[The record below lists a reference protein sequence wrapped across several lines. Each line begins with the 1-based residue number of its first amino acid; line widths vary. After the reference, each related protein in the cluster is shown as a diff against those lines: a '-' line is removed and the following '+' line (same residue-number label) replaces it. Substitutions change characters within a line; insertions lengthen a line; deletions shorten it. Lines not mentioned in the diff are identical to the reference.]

1 MADAAQVICLAC
13 GTESVAG
20 TEACPRCG
28 AVAVERCEDCLQPSW
43 AGFRFCP
50 SCGRPRGEERGF
62 ALASSFRGLREQM
75 PAGLAE
81 KVLATRGR
89 IEGERKQVTVLFCD
103 LVRSASIAEEMDPE
117 DYRDLLDRYL
127 AVSFEEVF
135 RVEGFVNQIAGD
147 GMMALFGAPI
157 AHEDAPARA
166 VHAALGIRDGV
177 RALAASLLPER
188 RLPLEV
194 RVGIHT
200 GPVIVGTVGN
210 DLKMDYTAIG
220 DTTNLAAR
228 LQGLARP
235 GTVLLSEEARRLVD
249 GPFSFRPVGSLAVRG
264 RSVPVQA
271 WEVEAGAPGD
281 AHAAPAGDTARPLIG
296 RDAELARLRAV
307 LERALGGELQV
318 VAIGGET
325 GLGKSRLARELA
337 VLGPRDLLV
346 LSAQCL
352 SYARQVP
359 YRPMIGM
366 LQRRLGLAG
375 HESEAETRD
384 ALQIGLGDIDLVGSS
399 VALARLLGPTG
410 SRESELA
417 ADELES
423 ASLDAWVRWILGEAA
438 RAPLLLVIE
447 DVQWIDEA
455 SAELL
460 RALIDRG
467 ESARLLLVATHRP
480 GAERPWPAS
489 IEAESLVL
497 TPLGRAE
504 AEQVIAAHIGGM
516 PARELAEA
524 ILARAEGNPFFIQE
538 VTRELLDAGVVVE
551 TADGPVMTREVGRLE
566 VPVTVHEIVAA
577 RLDRLSPEQKR
588 VVQVA
593 SVIGRRFDEDLVA
606 EVVDPDGF
614 DVGAHLAE
622 LERLGV
628 LVRPDPRAKELEFAH
643 ALAQEVAYDGLLHR
657 QARRLHDRIG
667 RALERRHGA
676 DPGAGSAV
684 VAFHFRSAGD
694 RSRSVDHLLA
704 AAAHAES
711 IPTYTGAAELYAQAW
726 EVASAEIRTDIDARQ
741 ALTAGLRLLGM
752 AAVFGVGKEA
762 MIERLVADVEPLLD
776 RVGTPSDRVTATV
789 LTGVLRLMGAAEQHA
804 SGLDR
809 LAQALTLADTP
820 ELEVWRWRAL
830 RGLALGYALDGRFDD
845 ALNAAERALAEATAG
860 EDGRAAVD
868 TLLWAR
874 VSRDNV
880 LLHRDD
886 LDGGAAE
893 SLKTHQLAVD
903 HGNRSV
909 QVAATGHLATA
920 HLLRGER
927 AEAARWARRGL
938 ELADAVGSRSGIA
951 HLAAVSVLAAVP
963 GEGGPSAAN
972 LCRRIEATLGS
983 TAGAQQ
989 SLRFVVDAFLVAGE
1003 RERAEKVAQ
1012 LVRRRAGGRLRQAQ
1026 SALGLAR
1033 VDLAVGEGR
1042 GRRAEYFLDEAERVA
1057 ESIGAASVL
1066 ATALRTRA
1074 DLLDRR
1080 SESAAAGAA
1089 RKRAA
1094 QLASSIGMRWEG

>member
-1 MADAAQVICLAC
+1 MADRAHAICLAC
-13 GTESVAG
+13 GAESAASG
-20 TEACPRCG
+20 EACARCG
-28 AVAVERCEDCLQPSW
+28 VAPAERCEDCLQPTWS
-43 AGFRFCP
+43 GFRFCP
-50 SCGRPRGEERGF
+50 GCGRPRGAESRV
-62 ALASSFRGLREQM
+62 ALASSFHGLREQM

-103 LVRSASIAEEMDPE
+103 LVRSATIAEEMDPE

-127 AVSFEEVF
+127 AVSFEQVF

-147 GMMALFGAPI
+147 GVMALFGAPI

-177 RALAASLLPER
+177 RALAASLPPER
-188 RLPLEV
+188 RLSLEV

-271 WEVEAGAPGD
+271 WEVEAGAPAYSD
-281 AHAAPAGDTARPLIG
+281 VTLAVAAGSARPLIG
-296 RDAELARLRAV
+296 RDEELAKLRAV
-307 LERALGGELQV
+307 LDRALAGALQV

-325 GLGKSRLARELA
+325 GLGKSRLAHELA
-337 VLGPRDLLV
+337 ACGPPDLRV

-352 SYARQVP
+352 SYARRVP

-375 HESEAETRD
+375 DESEVDARD
-384 ALQIGLGDIDLVGSS
+384 ALREVLGGADASHEP
-399 VALARLLGPTG
+399 LARLLAPGAA
-410 SRESELA
+410 REARLA
-417 ADELES
+417 PDETES

-438 RAPLLLVIE
+438 RAPLLLVVE

-455 SAELL
+455 SAEVL

-467 ESARLLLVATHRP
+467 ESARLVLVATHRP
-480 GAERPWPAS
+480 GAARPWPES
-489 IEAESLVL
+489 IEAERLVL
-497 TPLGRAE
+497 TPLERAE
-504 AEQVIAAHIGGM
+504 AEEVLAALLGGM
-516 PARELAEA
+516 PAGELAEA
-524 ILARAEGNPFFIQE
+524 ILTRAEGNPFFLQE
-538 VTRELLDAGVVVE
+538 VTRDLLDAGIVVE
-551 TADGPVMTREVGRLE
+551 TVDGPVVTREVGRLE
-566 VPVTVHEIVAA
+566 VPVTVHEVVAA
-577 RLDRLSPEQKR
+577 RLDRLSPEQKH

-593 SVIGRRFDEDLVA
+593 SVIGRRFDEELVA
-606 EVVDPDGF
+606 EVVESDGI
-614 DVGAHLAE
+614 DVRAHLAE

-628 LVRPDPRAKELEFAH
+628 LARPDPRAKDLEFAH
-643 ALAQEVAYDGLLHR
+643 ALAQEVAYEGLLHR
-657 QARRLHDRIG
+657 HARRLHARIG
-667 RALERRHGA
+667 RALEQRHGVA
-676 DPGAGSAV
+676 PGAGSAV
-684 VAFHFRSAGD
+684 VAFHFRNAGD
-694 RSRSVDHLLA
+694 RERSVEHLLA

-726 EVASAEIRTDIDARQ
+726 EAASAEVGTDAEARR
-741 ALTAGLRLLGM
+741 ALMAGLRLLGM

-762 MIERLVADVEPLLD
+762 TIDRLVGDVEPLLD
-776 RVGTPSDRVTATV
+776 RVGTSADRVTSTV
-789 LTGVLRLMGAAEQHA
+789 LTGVIRLMGAAEQHA

-845 ALNAAERALAEATAG
+845 ALAAAERALAEATTAG
-860 EDGRAAVD
+860 STRAAID

-880 LLHRDD
+880 LLFRDA
-886 LDGGAAE
+886 LEAGAAE
-893 SLKTHQLAVD
+893 SLETHRLAVEN
-903 HGNRSV
+903 GNRSV
-909 QVAATGHLATA
+909 QVAAAGHLATA
-920 HLLRGER
+920 KLLRGER
-927 AEAARWARRGL
+927 AEAARWARHGL
-938 ELADAVGSRSGIA
+938 DLADAVGSRSGIA
-951 HLAAVSVLAAVP
+951 NLAAVGVLAGAD

-972 LCRRIEATLGS
+972 LCRRIEAALGS

-989 SLRFVVDAFLVAGE
+989 SLRFVVDAFLAAGE

-1033 VDLAVGEGR
+1033 VDLAVGEEG

-1057 ESIGAASVL
+1057 ASIGAVGVL

-1074 DLLDRR
+1074 VLLERR
-1080 SESAAAGAA
+1080 GESVAAGAA
-1089 RKRAA
+1089 RARAGE
-1094 QLASSIGMRWEG
+1094 LASSIGMRWGS